1 MSVRQSLFAAT
12 TVAIVAFAIA
22 PASAQTL
29 RYANQGD
36 LKSLDPYTLKET
48 TTIAHHGHVYEGL
61 VTRDKNL
68 KIVPALAESWETLTP
83 TKWRFHLRKGV
94 KFHNGDPFTADDV
107 LFSAERVRAKGSN
120 FLSNVPSDAKFTKVD
135 DFTVDVTLDSPNPI
149 LTSQW
154 DSWFIMDKKWA
165 EANGSVAP
173 TPASA
178 TTPSFAS
185 LHENGTGPFM
195 IDSHQP
201 GVKTVFK
208 VYPNWWGK
216 PEHNLKEI
224 VFTPIASAATRVAA
238 LLSGEVDVIEPVP
251 IQDIARVNGS
261 GNAEVLTGPEL
272 RTIFLGMDET
282 RDELLYSSVKGKNP
296 FKDIRVREAF
306 YKTVD
311 VDLIQKRVMRG
322 LSTPSTLMIAPQ
334 LFALS
339 KDFTRPKLDP
349 DGAKKLLA
357 EAGYPDGFEV
367 TMDCPN
373 DRYVN
378 DSDICQAVVGML
390 ARIGVKVNLLAQPK
404 QQYFAKV
411 LKAGGYQ
418 TSFFLL
424 GWTPASSDSHNVLHD
439 IMGCRDDAKDPTRGE
454 ANLGGYC
461 NRTVDELTDKVLV
474 ETDDAKRDQLIKQA
488 YEIGVKEYAYIP
500 LHQQALAWGVSKK
513 VKLTQRADN
522 QVLLY
527 WATKKDE

>member
-1 MSVRQSLFAAT
+1 MSVRQTLFAAT
-12 TVAIVAFAIA
+12 TLSIAALAMA

-61 VTRDKNL
+61 VTRDKDL
-68 KIVPALAESWETLTP
+68 KIVPALAESWETPEP
-83 TKWRFHLRKGV
+83 TRWRFHLRKNV

-107 LFSAERVRAKGSN
+107 IFSADRIRSTGSN
-120 FLSNVPSDAKFTKVD
+120 FLTNVAADAKFVKID
-135 DFTVDVTLDSPNPI
+135 DYTIDVKLDSPNPI
-149 LTSQW
+149 LISQW
-154 DSWFIMDKKWA
+154 DGWYIMDKKWA
-165 EANGSVAP
+165 EANNSVAP
-173 TPASA
+173 TPAAA
-178 TTPSFAS
+178 TTPSYAS
-185 LHENGTGPFM
+185 LNANGTGPFM
-195 IDSHQP
+195 IESHQP

-208 VYPNWWGK
+208 VNPNWWGK

-224 VFTPIASAATRVAA
+224 VFTPIGSAATRVAA

-251 IQDIARVNGS
+251 IQDIARVNSS
-261 GNAEVLTGPEL
+261 GTAEVMTGPEL
-272 RTIFLGMDET
+272 RTIFLGMDQT
-282 RDELLYSSVKGKNP
+282 RNELLYSNVKGKNP

-306 YKTVD
+306 FKTVD
-311 VDLIQKRVMRG
+311 VELIKTRVMRG
-322 LSTPSTLMIAPQ
+322 LSTPSALMIAPQ
-334 LFALS
+334 LFSLS

-349 DGAKKLLA
+349 EGAKKLLA

-378 DSDICQAVVGML
+378 DAQICEAVVGML

-411 LKAGGYQ
+411 LKSGGFQ
-418 TSFFLL
+418 TSFYLL
-424 GWTPASSDSHNVLHD
+424 GWTPATSDSQNVLYD
-439 IMGCRDDAKDPTRGE
+439 IMGCRDDPKSPRGE

-461 NRTVDELTDKVLV
+461 NKQLDALADKVLL
-474 ETDDAKRDQLIKQA
+474 ETNTATRDQLIKQA
-488 YEIGVKEYAYIP
+488 FEIGVKDFGYIP

-527 WATKKDE
+527 WATKQN